1 MATRYAHVVLE
12 LRLATEPIS
21 GMFRLDGEPFHPFT
35 GWLELA
41 ALLDRARETTR
52 TAPEDP
58 LTFED
63 STA

>member
-1 MATRYAHVVLE
+1 MATRYAHVDLE

-21 GMFRLDGEPFHPFT
+21 GMFRADGEHSHPFT

-41 ALLDRARETTR
+41 ALLDRARQTTH
-52 TAPEDP
+52 AALEDP
-58 LTFED
+58 LPFEG